1 MPYQDCVI
9 KRPKHEPTDSYF
21 YIAIQLDKC
30 MIRSDAFNSNIDP
43 VRTEMT
49 DKKQIQ
55 ISHVCNSHEKKSTR
69 ILAGKNLLQV
79 SSTDKGKSE
88 IIIVNEVLWRR

>member
-1 MPYQDCVI
+1 
-9 KRPKHEPTDSYF
+9 
-21 YIAIQLDKC
+21 

-79 SSTDKGKSE
+79 SSTDERKLENIIVDESFTEDSKSE
-88 IIIVNEVLWRR
+88 SIQENTNMHGNLKGQVLYGTV